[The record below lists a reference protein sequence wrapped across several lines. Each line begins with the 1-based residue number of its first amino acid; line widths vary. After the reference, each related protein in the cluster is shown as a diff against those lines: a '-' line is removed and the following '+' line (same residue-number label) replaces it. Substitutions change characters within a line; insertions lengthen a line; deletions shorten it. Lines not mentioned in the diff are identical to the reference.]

1 MTFTVRLVNLEE
13 NTKMADIIL
22 PRIVTVIIDSAV
34 HQDEFRIEDEFR
46 VRKDVEITE
55 EKVSVIMIVTQCDG
69 SDDFFV

>member
-1 MTFTVRLVNLEE
+1 MVFTVLLINLEE

-34 HQDEFRIEDEFR
+34 HRDEFRIEDEFR

-55 EKVSVIMIVTQCDG
+55 EKVG
-69 SDDFFV
+69 